1 MGNVNHVVAET
12 YIQRS
17 KSKDIP
23 TQRGVPMFL
32 GPDIISK
39 PSRTNAQSLRNLELG
54 SK

>member
-17 KSKDIP
+17 KSEDIP

-32 GPDIISK
+32 GPAYHIKTVSDECAVS
-39 PSRTNAQSLRNLELG
+39 PQLG
-54 SK
+54 VGL